1 MTQAHFKSLEAA
13 YQLHFYLA
21 FKTPY
26 LRPLLKG
33 KRERILIGTVL
44 DEVCA
49 RQQYHMLYS
58 DVSDNYLRML
68 LSLKPEQSISQAVK
82 YLKGNLS
89 VNFGRTFRLELE
101 QQRTRTLWAKGY
113 FARSSGKVNLE
124 AARNYVETQTT
135 HHGYKG
141 EWTKPLKYRNPD
153 FRSPAFSLPHSVCM
167 LDYHLVLVTKFRA
180 QLFDEAMAPG
190 LFNYVLTIGRK
201 HGFAVE
207 RMSLLPDHLHLLI
220 QAIPGLS
227 IYECALA
234 LLNNSQRWMEKHY
247 WGALKQMDAWDVW
260 QPSFYAGTVG
270 EYTTAQVKSFLRS

>member
-1 MTQAHFKSLEAA
+1 MTQAHFKSLESA

-21 FKTPY
+21 FKTAY
-26 LRPLLKG
+26 LRPLLRG
-33 KRERILIGTVL
+33 QRERNLIGTVL
-44 DEVCA
+44 DEVCG
-49 RQQYHMLYS
+49 RQQYHILHS

-68 LSLKPEQSISQAVK
+68 LSLKPEQSISHAVR

-89 VNFGRTFRLELE
+89 VNFGRTFELELE
-101 QQRTRTLWAKGY
+101 QQRTKTLWAKGY

-135 HHGYKG
+135 HHGYQG
-141 EWTKPLKYRNPD
+141 EWTRPLKYRNPD
-153 FRSPAFSLPHSVCM
+153 FRSPAFSLPHSICM

-180 QLFDEAMAPG
+180 PLFDEAMAPG
-190 LFNYVLTIGRK
+190 LFNYVLAIGRK

-207 RMSLLPDHLHLLI
+207 RMSLLPDHMHLLI

-234 LLNNSQRWMEKHY
+234 LLNNSQQWIEKHY
-247 WGALKQMDAWDVW
+247 WGVLKQMDAWDVW

-270 EYTTAQVKSFLRS
+270 DYTTAQVKSFLGS